1 MGDRRRMI
9 IGENDRYRI
18 LTHKG
23 TKYIMSQI
31 IIRIGAL
38 EIFIGWDPKIK
49 RKGVNHERRTDE
61 S

>member
-1 MGDRRRMI
+1 MI